1 MGHITAEKQ
10 SPSAIDF
17 VGTVRSAIDLERRMS
32 AKSAQPRATK
42 DMLNKI
48 AADYTRMV
56 TLKKHRIDGAK
67 KALCYNMFPGN
78 QVLVWK
84 N

>member
-1 MGHITAEKQ
+1 
-10 SPSAIDF
+10 
-17 VGTVRSAIDLERRMS
+17 MS

-48 AADYTRMV
+48 AADYNRMV